1 MKFGKTST
9 RLYLYLI
16 IIMIMIIIL
25 LFFILAI
32 DLFNFRD
39 RKIEINVNGIEKKN
53 KLIVWLIKDQ
63 LVEDQML
70 EKDNF
75 NDIQEKFK
83 EKYDVIVEKGKN
95 IKWDNALMKIKI
107 ELLKPVDEIKPDI
120 IQVGSTWLSEFENEE
135 IYKKKLIS
143 NNNGSIYKV
152 PIIYDER
159 LIFYW
164 LDKNEADKNYTENDV
179 ENMLKNGRKIIFR
192 YDMNEKFNN
201 LHNFFTLINLPHFL
215 KIMEEGNGYKF
226 VKKTLLSKTFEYWQ
240 NNILKLE
247 SALNELNN
255 NKKYLF
261 VKETQIDMIQKYMF
275 SGEEK
280 SFKNMIITIPQ
291 RFNLFRKNKIEE
303 TKQKYNKEL
312 KTSIEDY
319 EALHNKEL
327 KTIRISKGFKGGSF
341 LIFIDKNKINKKIK
355 IKKNNFKNEEV
366 NTNEIRMELAND
378 IKKLYIDSLD
388 PEHLIVNK
396 FIITEKSLKTLKK
409 LDLPDAYI
417 NNLRK
422 KFLNKEFS
430 NKKFFLNEIKSIFDN
445 SELYNKYSRLILK
458 NSLEKWQYPAIP
470 IPELSYWGSDYELH
484 LDNMVCV
491 FCELLMNNRIDN
503 SINILKSR
511 NEYIDWKL
519 KTNMFIKA
527 GVSIIIAFIFI
538 FGMITI
544 FFLYLINNIRKKK
557 KKSVDKYKD
566 IISIFTYLLEGLHLG
581 MDNKLKKEVLS
592 LLFVMSFKN
601 YDNDNCNKDEDIRK
615 KYNID
620 STVKVEEYTWKHV
633 FGGNDI
639 NKNYTTLLNKIECK
653 DIIKPIIATLYNNA
667 NKASNDKVEYDV
679 KKSRNNIIITLKNKI
694 TDDFETETIEFPYD
708 INYEQHI
715 NDYNNNLNKRA
726 KSLEKPFYNFGKKE
740 STILLKMFCDK
751 CSHPIDKIAVF
762 LAKIELTG
770 VGDKYHLGIA
780 LSQFIINRI
789 GGSLDIY
796 KYGNNIITKITL
808 GLRKK

>member
-1 MKFGKTST
+1 MKFEKPHT
-9 RLYLYLI
+9 RFYFYLMI
-16 IIMIMIIIL
+16 IIIIIIL
-25 LFFILAI
+25 LLSI
-32 DLFNFRD
+32 NFQD
-39 RKIEINVNGIEKKN
+39 RKIETNVNGVEKKN

-70 EKDNF
+70 EIDNF

-83 EKYDVIVEKGKN
+83 AKYDLAVEKGKN
-95 IKWDNALMKIKI
+95 INWDNALMKLKI

-120 IQVGSTWLSEFENEE
+120 IQVGSTWISEFENEQL
-135 IYKKKLIS
+135 YKKKLITE
-143 NNNGSIYKV
+143 NGSIYKV

-164 LDKNEADKNYTENDV
+164 HDKNEVDKIYTENDV
-179 ENMLKNGRKIIFR
+179 ENMLNNGRKIIFR
-192 YDMNEKFNN
+192 YDINEKFNN

-215 KIMEEGNGYKF
+215 NIMEKKNGYKF
-226 VKKTLLSKTFEYWQ
+226 IKKTCLSKTFEYWQ

-247 SALNELNN
+247 NALNELNN
-255 NKKYLF
+255 NKRYLF

-275 SGEEK
+275 SGEK
-280 SFKNMIITIPQ
+280 SFNNMIITIPQ

-303 TKQKYNKEL
+303 TKKKYNKEL

-319 EALHNKEL
+319 EVLHNKML

-341 LIFIDKNKINKKIK
+341 LIFIDKKIK
-355 IKKNNFKNEEV
+355 IEKNNYRIEEV
-366 NTNEIRMELAND
+366 RKELAND

-388 PEHLIVNK
+388 PDYFIVNK
-396 FIITEKSLKTLKK
+396 FKITEKSLDKFKK
-409 LDLPDAYI
+409 LDLPDQYI

-422 KFLNKEFS
+422 KILNKEFS
-430 NKKFFLNEIKSIFDN
+430 NNRIFLNEIKCIFDN
-445 SELYNKYSRLILK
+445 SELYNQYSRIILK
-458 NSLEKWQYPAIP
+458 NSLEKWQYPQIP
-470 IPELSYWGSDYELH
+470 TQELSYWGSDYELH

-491 FCELLMNNRIDN
+491 FCELLMKNKIDN

-527 GVSIIIAFIFI
+527 GASIIIAFIFI
-538 FGMITI
+538 SSTISIITI
-544 FFLYLINNIRKKK
+544 FFLYLKINNIRKKK

-566 IISIFTYLLEGLHLG
+566 IMSIFTYLLEALHLG

-601 YDNDNCNKDEDIRK
+601 YDKDNCNKDENIRK
-615 KYNID
+615 KHQID
-620 STVKVEEYTWKHV
+620 NKVKVEDYTWKHV

-639 NKNYTTLLNKIECK
+639 NENYKILLNKIECK

-667 NKASNDKVEYDV
+667 NIASNDKVKYDV
-679 KKSRNNIIITLKNKI
+679 EKNRNNIIITFKNKI
-694 TDDFETETIEFPYD
+694 TYDIKTSDTIKFPYD
-708 INYEQHI
+708 IDYEQHI
-715 NDYNNNLNKRA
+715 KNYNCHINRSSISNNTTKPLFHNFEEK
-726 KSLEKPFYNFGKKE
+726 KSA
-740 STILLKMFCDK
+740 TLLKMFCNK
-751 CSHPIDKIAVF
+751 CSNNIDKIAVF
-762 LAKIELTG
+762 LAKIERQGLD
-770 VGDKYHLGIA
+770 DKYHLGIA
-780 LSQFIINRI
+780 LSQFIINKI

-796 KYGNNIITKITL
+796 IDDNDIITKISL
-808 GLRKK
+808 NSLKGDE